1 MNNDFETVS
10 EQLTAYLDGELPSE
24 MHEILFEELARSPEL
39 REEMNE
45 HLLIRAAVQKD
56 NALPSSRVL
65 DNLLAAVETGTPSS
79 PIASTGQIGGFQ
91 VIRHFSNRLL
101 TLRSYVGG
109 AVSLLIGLLAP
120 AIINESII
128 STMAFSPIAESQK
141 PAEQS
146 TVVLTTASAV
156 TEITVPPARKKRSV
170 MKSVEMEP
178 TENATLNV
186 LPTNDELPTL
196 ASAHGNSVADITPVS
211 SFVYANNA
219 LTLPSAPN
227 SRNSEIIPAQSKF
240 LPFIPHDNIVIRL
253 RGISALANSATV
265 NTGQVWDNLGLGI
278 FYNLG
283 KGHLIGI
290 DVNNERPQ
298 LSYRGIVDN
307 RQFNYQQNPSYLS
320 VGLTYRYNAEQ
331 LNVGDFHP
339 FAELSGG
346 LAIPNMP
353 VGRTSAGINFVPTDA
368 IRFSV
373 GLEYNTLQYEFL
385 GNNYSSS
392 KWGINYGMMINMD
405 AF

>member
-1 MNNDFETVS
+1 MS

-24 MHEILFEELARSPEL
+24 MHEILFEELARSTEL

-65 DNLLAAVETGTPSS
+65 DNLLAAVESGTPST
-79 PIASTGQIGGFQ
+79 PIASTGQIGSFQ
-91 VIRHFSNRLL
+91 IMRRFSSRLL

-109 AVSLLIGLLAP
+109 AVSVFIGLMAP
-120 AIINESII
+120 AIINESVVN
-128 STMAFSPIAESQK
+128 TVNFSSVVEKQK
-141 PAEQS
+141 LPQQS
-146 TVVLTTASAV
+146 VAALTTSSAV
-156 TEITVPPARKKRSV
+156 TEITVPPIKKKVSV
-170 MKSVEMEP
+170 MKSVEMPP
-178 TENATLNV
+178 TA
-186 LPTNDELPTL
+186 TL
-196 ASAHGNSVADITPVS
+196 ASAELSTINESPTSALAYTEEKTTENITPVS
-211 SFVYANNA
+211 SFFQANNA

-227 SRNSEIIPAQSKF
+227 SRNSDITPANSSTF

-253 RGISALANSATV
+253 RGISAFANSA
-265 NTGQVWDNLGLGI
+265 NAGSSGQILDNLGLGI

-320 VGLTYRYNAEQ
+320 VGLTYRFNAEQ

-353 VGRTSAGINFVPTDA
+353 VGRTSAGINFVPTDV

-373 GLEYNTLQYEFL
+373 GLEYNTLRYEFL

>member
-1 MNNDFETVS
+1 MS

-24 MHEILFEELARSPEL
+24 MHEILFEELARSTEL

-65 DNLLAAVETGTPSS
+65 DNLLAAVESGTPST
-79 PIASTGQIGGFQ
+79 PIASTGQIGSFQ
-91 VIRHFSNRLL
+91 IMRHFSSRLL

-109 AVSLLIGLLAP
+109 AVSVFIGLMAP
-120 AIINESII
+120 AIINESVV
-128 STMAFSPIAESQK
+128 STMNFSSVVENQK
-141 PAEQS
+141 LPQQS
-146 TVVLTTASAV
+146 VAALTTSSAI
-156 TEITVPPARKKRSV
+156 TEITVPPIKKKVPV
-170 MKSVEMEP
+170 MKSVEMP
-178 TENATLNV
+178 PAAA
-186 LPTNDELPTL
+186 L
-196 ASAHGNSVADITPVS
+196 ASAELSTINESPTSALAYTEEETTENITPVS
-211 SFVYANNA
+211 SFIQANNA

-227 SRNSEIIPAQSKF
+227 SRNSDIIPANSSTF

-253 RGISALANSATV
+253 RGISAFANSATAGSS
-265 NTGQVWDNLGLGI
+265 GQILDNLGLGI

-320 VGLTYRYNAEQ
+320 VGLTYRFNAEQ

-353 VGRTSAGINFVPTDA
+353 VGRTSAGINFIPTDA

-373 GLEYNTLQYEFL
+373 GLEYNTLRYEFL